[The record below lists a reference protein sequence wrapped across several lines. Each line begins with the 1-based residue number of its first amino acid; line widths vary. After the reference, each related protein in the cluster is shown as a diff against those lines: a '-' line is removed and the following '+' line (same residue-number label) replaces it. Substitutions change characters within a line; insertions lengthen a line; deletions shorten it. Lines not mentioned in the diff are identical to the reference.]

1 MFAIVNPAIYV
12 ILFMVG
18 IAVGSFLNV
27 LTLRFNPKEKE
38 RGLFKNIYGRS
49 HCPNCS
55 KVLGWYEL
63 IPLFSFLIQLGKC
76 RSCGT
81 KLTRQYPIVEFL
93 GGLIFISVPYNLLPT
108 HSLSPIPYLLI
119 SIWILVFL
127 ALLTMSVIDF
137 HHRIIPDSIN
147 VFIGILGAALVGY
160 RYFFLSPVKE
170 LGGGSFLGGYALMF
184 PFGDNFP
191 LNNFIGFIFGLGFLG
206 ALFVISGGRGMG
218 LGDVKLAAALGLLMG
233 WPDIA
238 LALIL
243 AFITGAV
250 LSLAL
255 IFAKRK
261 SMKDFVPF
269 GPFIA
274 LGVVLV
280 FFFGNEML
288 NLYFRF
294 FSLILPF

>member
-1 MFAIVNPAIYV
+1 MDSVTYV

-18 IAVGSFLNV
+18 VAVGSFLNV
-27 LTLRFNPKEKE
+27 LTLRFSPEEGEGN
-38 RGLFKNIYGRS
+38 LFKHVYGRS
-49 HCPNCS
+49 HCPHCG
-55 KVLGWYEL
+55 KELQWYEL
-63 IPLFSFLIQLGKC
+63 VPLFSFLLQRGHC
-76 RSCGT
+76 RSCGAG
-81 KLTRQYPIVEFL
+81 LTLQYPIVELL
-93 GGLIFISVPYNLLPT
+93 GGLIFVLVPYNLLPG
-108 HSLSPIPYLLI
+108 HPLLPVPYFLI
-119 SIWILVFL
+119 TTWILVLL

-147 VFIGILGAALVGY
+147 IFIGFSGVALICY
-160 RYFFLSPVKE
+160 KYFFGSIGEK
-170 LGGGSFLGGYALMF
+170 LGSGSFLGSYTLMF
-184 PFGDNFP
+184 PLGSSFP
-191 LNNFIGFIFGLGFLG
+191 LNSVIGLIFGLGFLG

-250 LSLAL
+250 LSLTL
-255 IFAKRK
+255 IFTKRK
-261 SMKDFVPF
+261 SIKDYVPF

-280 FFFGNEML
+280 FFFGYEIL

-294 FSLILPF
+294 FDSILPF